1 LQHDV
6 VDNTRPAQASEELTI
21 EKLGSLALVTLNRPR
36 ALNALNVAM
45 RRKLADMYPRLAR
58 EPTNYCVVI
67 QSAGGKA
74 FSAGGDVRELVSL
87 AREDKPRARAAC
99 AEEYGLNWLHECFSK
114 PTISLI
120 DGPVMG
126 SGVGITQY
134 GTHRVAGEGYRFAM
148 PETAIGLFPDVGTA
162 WVLSRL
168 PAAIGMYLGLTGR
181 SIGRADAHALGLLT
195 HCIPAQ
201 RFEEI
206 KAMLID
212 TWPVD
217 PLLDERHVDPGP
229 RELAPFVSHIA
240 DCFSAASVEEILD
253 RLARIDGP
261 DRTWAEAVVAGLK
274 ARSPLSL
281 KITHRHIRDARALD
295 LRQTLQVDYRLACR
309 FLDGH
314 DFYEGVRAALI
325 DKDGAPRWRPDRLG
339 DATPAMV
346 EDYFEPMGAADG
358 AADAARDAGGAG
370 VRHGLSRQGEE
381 IARTKFKL
389 AAFKM
394 NESFRHGGITIIL
407 LCAFR

>member
-6 VDNTRPAQASEELTI
+6 VNNTRPAEASEELLV
-21 EKLGSLALVTLNRPR
+21 ERLGSLALVTLNRPR
-36 ALNALNVAM
+36 VLNALNVGM

-67 QSAGGKA
+67 QSAGGRA

-87 AREDKPRARAAC
+87 AREDKAKARAAC
-99 AEEYGLNWLHECFSK
+99 AEEYALNWLHECFSK

-168 PAAIGMYLGLTGR
+168 PDAIGMYLGLTGR
-181 SIGRADAHALGLLT
+181 SIGRADAYALGLLT
-195 HCIPAQ
+195 HCIPAHC
-201 RFEEI
+201 FEEI
-206 KAMLID
+206 KASLID

-229 RELAPFVSHIA
+229 RELAPYVGHIA
-240 DCFSAASVEEILD
+240 RCFSATSVEAILD
-253 RLARIDGP
+253 RLSSIDGS
-261 DRTWAEAVVAGLK
+261 DRAWAEAVIAELK

-281 KITHRHIRDARALD
+281 KVTHRHIRDTRAFD

-325 DKDGAPRWRPDRLG
+325 DKDAAPRWQPGRLQ
-339 DATPAMV
+339 DVTPAMV
-346 EDYFEPMGAADG
+346 EDYFAPMGADEMVLPTRQEMQ
-358 AADAARDAGGAG
+358 AAR
-370 VRHGLSRQGEE
+370 V
-381 IARTKFKL
+381 
-389 AAFKM
+389 
-394 NESFRHGGITIIL
+394 
-407 LCAFR
+407 